1 LFIQNN
7 NLNITDMLKY
17 INHFKILLLSLSTL
31 AWLISCSSGS
41 IDQNEETKIIIL
53 TGDKS
58 HPATLHEYIKNA
70 RLIKVMLDQATNIKG
85 INTEICYQGWPEDP
99 AILDNADLIL
109 TISDGRDG
117 PGGEEVPFLGEG
129 RIEIIQKQI
138 DRGCGMMTFH
148 FSTFTPDK
156 YSEQILEWVGG
167 YFDWQN
173 DVGEREWY
181 SDITFLDVP
190 VALPGHE
197 HPISNGVEPFR
208 IVEEY
213 YYDLRFRKEDPRFTP
228 IIEVPQLQNEHPDG
242 KIIAWAIERKDGGKG
257 FGTSLGH
264 FYGNWK
270 NEGYRKLL
278 LNSIVWTAGLNV
290 PESGVES
297 SFYNDKQ
304 VTKLLYGADFKGLI
318 LTGNNY
324 PGHKWKETT
333 PLIHKALEVNNRIHM
348 DISYNINDLYQYDL
362 RDYDFLVFNY
372 CNWEDPD
379 PLWEG
384 SKKSLMDYVEGGG
397 GLMFIHFA
405 NGAFHFSL
413 PEAGASDWPYY
424 RKLCRRIWNHDGNS
438 THDKYGPFI
447 VNVVDSE
454 HYITMAI
461 QDFQVTDE
469 LYYNQEG
476 EEAVHIILSAQ
487 SKDTG
492 KEEPQAWVYEINHSN
507 GKNSR
512 VFQTVL
518 GHDTVSLK
526 VPELQKILSDAGL
539 WISKGSDRWND
550 L

>member
-1 LFIQNN
+1 MIKKDYSMLLISRF
-7 NLNITDMLKY
+7 NILTLLV
-17 INHFKILLLSLSTL
+17 LLLFSTL
-31 AWLISCSSGS
+31 SCDTGS
-41 IDQNEETKIIIL
+41 YDQKNDETNVVIL
-53 TGDKS
+53 AGAKS

-70 RLIKVMLDQATNIKG
+70 RLIKVMLDQASNIK
-85 INTEICYQGWPEDP
+85 NLKTEIFYNGWPEDP
-99 AILDNADLIL
+99 TLLDNADLIL

-117 PGGEEVPFLGEG
+117 PGGQEVPFMTDDRMKIL
-129 RIEIIQKQI
+129 QNQA

-148 FSTFTPDK
+148 FSTFAPDK
-156 YSEQILEWVGG
+156 YGDQILEWVGG

-173 DVGEREWY
+173 DKGEREWY
-181 SDITFLDVP
+181 SDITFLDEMVDLSSP
-190 VALPGHE
+190 E
-197 HPISNGVEPFR
+197 HPISNGVNPFQ

-213 YYDLRFRKEDPRFTP
+213 YYDLRFRKEDTRFSP
-228 IIEVPQLQNEHPDG
+228 IIKVPELKAEHPDG
-242 KIIAWAIERKDGGKG
+242 QVIAWAVERNDGGRG

-270 NEGYRKLL
+270 NDGYRKLL
-278 LNSIVWTAGLNV
+278 LNAIVWTAGQEV
-290 PESGVES
+290 PVSGVDSEY
-297 SFYNDKQ
+297 YNDKE
-304 VTKLLYGADFKGLI
+304 VTKLLFDKDYKGLI

-333 PLIHKALEVNNRIHM
+333 PLIRKALEMNGSVHI
-348 DISYNINDLYQYDL
+348 DVSQNINDLFQYDL

-372 CNWEDPD
+372 CNWETPD
-379 PLWEG
+379 PLWDGAKE
-384 SKKSLMDYVEGGG
+384 SLVDYVEAGG

-413 PEAGASDWPYY
+413 PEAGESDWPYY
-424 RKLCRRIWNHDGNS
+424 RKLCRRVWNHDGAS
-438 THDKYGPFI
+438 THDAYGSFLVK
-447 VNVVDSE
+447 VNDPAHDIANNISGFE
-454 HYITMAI
+454 
-461 QDFQVTDE
+461 VTDE

-476 EEAVHIILSAQ
+476 EENIHVLLSAL

-492 KEEPQAWVYEINHSN
+492 KEEPQAWVYELRHAN

-526 VPELQKILSDAGL
+526 VPEFKKILSNAAIWL
-539 WISKGSDRWND
+539 SKGADRWNN